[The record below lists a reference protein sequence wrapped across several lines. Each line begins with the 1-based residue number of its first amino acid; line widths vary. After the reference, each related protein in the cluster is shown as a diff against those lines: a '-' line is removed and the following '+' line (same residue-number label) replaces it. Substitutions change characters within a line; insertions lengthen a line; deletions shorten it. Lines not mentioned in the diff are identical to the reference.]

1 MGQLR
6 THDLRNLV
14 NVDDVAGVSS
24 DSVTP
29 GASVSH
35 AHDLKSFGVCISRRA
50 GEEDEP
56 TQCEVLWSIL
66 PTCVDIKTREINAK
80 SRRLKAKWSPQVAE
94 DFNALDGQVAEDL
107 LYGRKT
113 MAEVMQADSD
123 IIDIMLTHRIEEP
136 NVGDIEIKRRSRE
149 LLQRNT
155 RDAIYD
161 DDVYKQYDGARY
173 RR

>member
-1 MGQLR
+1 VSLGER
-6 THDLRNLV
+6 GCGLV
-14 NVDDVAGVSS
+14 VAVNDKQMS
-24 DSVTP
+24 
-29 GASVSH
+29 
-35 AHDLKSFGVCISRRA
+35 
-50 GEEDEP
+50 
-56 TQCEVLWSIL
+56 VLWSQS
-66 PTCVDIKTREINAK
+66 PDIELDISMQTINAK
-80 SRRLKAKWSPQVAE
+80 SRKLKARWSSQATE
-94 DFNALDGQVAEDL
+94 DLNAFEAMDRQVAEDL

-161 DDVYKQYDGARY
+161 DDVYRQYDGARY